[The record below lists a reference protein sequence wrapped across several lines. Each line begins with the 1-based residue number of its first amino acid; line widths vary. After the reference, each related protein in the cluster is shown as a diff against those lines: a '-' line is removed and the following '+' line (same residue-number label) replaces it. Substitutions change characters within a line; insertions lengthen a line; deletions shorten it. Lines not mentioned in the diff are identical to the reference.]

1 MRFIHTSD
9 WHIGRQLHNQS
20 LLEDQAHVLDQI
32 VKLAQQHSVDA
43 VIIAGDIY
51 DRSIPPAS
59 AVALLDD
66 VLNRLVAELGLPVL
80 MIAGNH
86 DGHERLG
93 FAAKQMAA
101 SGLHIVG
108 PLQAELTPIRLTSPT
123 GDAYFYLLPYAEP
136 ATVRQV
142 FATDFADVNGA
153 ADEGANVST
162 HEEAMALLLERV
174 RQHDSQGLP
183 KVVVSHCFLDGG
195 SESESERPLSIGGAD
210 KISPRLFSEFDYVAL
225 GHLHGP
231 QYKGCEH
238 VRYSGS
244 ILKYSFSEQHQHKSV
259 TLVDLAAQS
268 PAQIQLLPLTALR
281 DVRIIE
287 GELASLLADGKT
299 DPQREDYL
307 MVRLLDKHAILDAMG
322 KLRSVYPNVL
332 HLERTGLMAG
342 ELAVALNREHIKK
355 GEMAMFSDFFS
366 QVSGDALTKAQ
377 LAVMDDILTKLHKD
391 EPSSGELNRGDSRQD
406 EANEEPSA

>member
-20 LLEDQAHVLDQI
+20 LLEDQAYVLDQI
-32 VKLAQQHSVDA
+32 VALAEQHSVDA

-59 AVALLDD
+59 AVALLDA
-66 VLNRLVAELGLPVL
+66 VLNRLITELGLQVL

-101 SGLHIVG
+101 SGLHIIG
-108 PLQAELTPIRLTSPT
+108 PLQADLTPIRLTSPS
-123 GDAYFYLLPYAEP
+123 GDAYFYPLPYAEP

-142 FATDFADVNGA
+142 FEADA
-153 ADEGANVST
+153 KELSISS
-162 HEEAMALLLERV
+162 HEEAMALLLEQV
-174 RQHDSQGLP
+174 HSHDSQGLP

-225 GHLHGP
+225 GHLHGS
-231 QYKGCEH
+231 QYKGSEH

-259 TLVDLAAQS
+259 TLVDVAAQT

-287 GELASLLADGKT
+287 GELAHLLDLGIT
-299 DPQREDYL
+299 DAKREDYL

-342 ELAVALNREHIKK
+342 EQAVALNRDHIKK
-355 GEMAMFSDFFS
+355 GEMAMFRDFFS
-366 QVSGDALTKAQ
+366 QVSGEELSDAQ
-377 LAVMDDILTKLHKD
+377 QAVMDEILTKLHRD
-391 EPSSGELNRGDSRQD
+391 EGDSVGSTRVAAKGEQ
-406 EANEEPSA
+406 SA

>member
-1 MRFIHTSD
+1 MKFIHTSD

-20 LLEDQAHVLDQI
+20 LLDDQAFVLEQI
-32 VKLAQQHSVDA
+32 IALADEHKVDA
-43 VIIAGDIY
+43 VIVAGDIY
-51 DRSIPPAS
+51 DRSIPPAN

-66 VLNRLVAELGLPVL
+66 VLNRLVQDLGLQVI

-101 SGLHIVG
+101 SGLHIIG
-108 PLQAELTPIRLTSPT
+108 PLSADIQPITLSSTS
-123 GDAYFYLLPYAEP
+123 GDVVFYPLPYTEP

-142 FATDFADVNGA
+142 FECEASSHEMAMDV
-153 ADEGANVST
+153 
-162 HEEAMALLLERV
+162 LLEKV

-183 KVVVSHCFLDGG
+183 KVVISHCFLDGG

-210 KISPRLFSEFDYVAL
+210 KISPKLFTEFDYVAL

-231 QYKGCEH
+231 QYKGAEH

-259 TLVDLAAQS
+259 TLVELGTQTPID
-268 PAQIQLLPLTALR
+268 IRLLPLTSMR
-281 DVRIIE
+281 DVRILE
-287 GELASLLADGKT
+287 GELDTLLAQGKT
-299 DPQREDYL
+299 DAKREDYL

-322 KLRSVYPNVL
+322 KLRAVYPNVL
-332 HLERTGLMAG
+332 HLERTGLMA
-342 ELAVALNREHIKK
+342 AQQQVALSRDHIKK
-355 GEMAMFSDFFS
+355 GEMDMFCDFFS
-366 QVSGDALTKAQ
+366 QVSGESLTQAQ
-377 LAVMDDILTKLHKD
+377 QAVMDDLLTKLH
-391 EPSSGELNRGDSRQD
+391 
-406 EANEEPSA
+406 NEERQA

>member
-20 LLEDQAHVLDQI
+20 LLEDQAYVLDQI
-32 VKLAQQHSVDA
+32 VTLAQEHAVDA

-59 AVALLDD
+59 AVALLDA
-66 VLNRLVAELGLPVL
+66 VLNRLITELGVQVL

-101 SGLHIVG
+101 SGLHIIG
-108 PLQAELTPIRLTSPT
+108 PLQADLTPIRLASPS
-123 GDAYFYLLPYAEP
+123 GDAYFYPLPYAEP

-142 FATDFADVNGA
+142 FEADAKGLS
-153 ADEGANVST
+153 VSS
-162 HEEAMALLLERV
+162 HEEAMALLLEQV
-174 RQHDSQGLP
+174 HSHDSQGLP

-259 TLVDLAAQS
+259 TLVDVAAQT

-287 GELASLLADGKT
+287 GELAHLLDLGIT
-299 DPQREDYL
+299 DAKREDYL

-342 ELAVALNREHIKK
+342 EQAVALNRDHIKK
-355 GEMAMFSDFFS
+355 GEMAMFRDFFS
-366 QVSGDALTKAQ
+366 QVSGEELSDAQ
-377 LAVMDDILTKLHKD
+377 QAVMDEILTKLHRD
-391 EPSSGELNRGDSRQD
+391 EGDSVGSTRVAAKGEQ
-406 EANEEPSA
+406 SA

>member
-1 MRFIHTSD
+1 MKFIHTSD

-20 LLEDQAHVLDQI
+20 LLDDQAFVLEQI
-32 VKLAQQHSVDA
+32 IALADEHKVDA
-43 VIIAGDIY
+43 VIVAGDIY
-51 DRSIPPAS
+51 DRSIPPAN

-66 VLNRLVAELGLPVL
+66 VLNRLVHDLGLQVI

-101 SGLHIVG
+101 SGLHIIG
-108 PLQAELTPIRLTSPT
+108 PLSADIHPITLSSSS
-123 GDAYFYLLPYAEP
+123 GYVVFYPLPYAEP

-142 FATDFADVNGA
+142 FECEA
-153 ADEGANVST
+153 AS
-162 HEEAMALLLERV
+162 HEAAMTLLLEQV

-183 KVVVSHCFLDGG
+183 KVVISHCFLDGG

-210 KISPRLFSEFDYVAL
+210 KISPTLFTEFDYVAL

-231 QYKGCEH
+231 QYKGAEH

-259 TLVDLAAQS
+259 TLVELSAQTPIKIS
-268 PAQIQLLPLTALR
+268 LLPLTSIR
-281 DVRIIE
+281 DVRILE
-287 GELASLLADGKT
+287 GELATLLAQGKT
-299 DPQREDYL
+299 DIKREDYL

-322 KLRSVYPNVL
+322 KLRAVYPNVL

-342 ELAVALNREHIKK
+342 QQQVTLSRDHIKK
-355 GEMAMFSDFFS
+355 GEMDMFRDFFS
-366 QVSGDALTKAQ
+366 QVSGESLTQAQ
-377 LAVMDDILTKLHKD
+377 QAVMDELLTKLH
-391 EPSSGELNRGDSRQD
+391 
-406 EANEEPSA
+406 NEERQA

>member
-1 MRFIHTSD
+1 MKFIHTSD

-20 LLEDQAHVLDQI
+20 LLDDQAFVLEQI
-32 VKLAQQHSVDA
+32 IALASEHKVDA
-43 VIIAGDIY
+43 VIVAGDIY
-51 DRSIPPAS
+51 DRSIPPAN

-66 VLNRLVAELGLPVL
+66 VLNRLVHGLGLQVI

-101 SGLHIVG
+101 SGLHIIG
-108 PLQAELTPIRLTSPT
+108 PLSVNIHPITLSSLS
-123 GDAYFYLLPYAEP
+123 GDVVFYPLPYADP
-136 ATVRQV
+136 ATVRHV
-142 FATDFADVNGA
+142 FECEA
-153 ADEGANVST
+153 AS
-162 HEEAMALLLERV
+162 HEMAMDILLEQV

-183 KVVVSHCFLDGG
+183 KVVIGHCFLDGG

-210 KISPRLFSEFDYVAL
+210 KISPKLFTEFDYVAL

-231 QYKGCEH
+231 QYKGAEH

-259 TLVDLAAQS
+259 TLVELGAQT
-268 PAQIQLLPLTALR
+268 PLNIRLLPLTSMR
-281 DVRIIE
+281 DVRILE
-287 GELASLLADGKT
+287 GELETLLAQGKT
-299 DPQREDYL
+299 DIKREDYL

-322 KLRSVYPNVL
+322 KLRAVYPNVL

-342 ELAVALNREHIKK
+342 QQQVALSRDHIKK
-355 GEMAMFSDFFS
+355 GEMDMFCDFFS
-366 QVSGDALTKAQ
+366 QVSGEPLTQAQ
-377 LAVMDDILTKLHKD
+377 QTVMDDLLTKLH
-391 EPSSGELNRGDSRQD
+391 
-406 EANEEPSA
+406 NEERQA

>member
-20 LLEDQAHVLDQI
+20 LLEDQAYVLDQI
-32 VKLAQQHSVDA
+32 VILAEQHSVDA

-59 AVALLDD
+59 AVALLDE
-66 VLNRLVAELGLPVL
+66 VLNRLITELGLQVL

-93 FAAKQMAA
+93 FAAKQMAE
-101 SGLHIVG
+101 SGLHIIG
-108 PLQAELTPIRLTSPT
+108 PLQADLTPIRFTSPS
-123 GDAYFYLLPYAEP
+123 GDAYFYPLPYAEP

-142 FATDFADVNGA
+142 FEADAKGLS
-153 ADEGANVST
+153 VSS
-162 HEEAMALLLERV
+162 HEEAMALLLEQV
-174 RQHDSQGLP
+174 RSHDSQGLP

-231 QYKGCEH
+231 QYKGSEH

-259 TLVDLAAQS
+259 TLVDIAAQT

-287 GELASLLADGKT
+287 GELAHLLDLGKT
-299 DPQREDYL
+299 DAKREDYL

-342 ELAVALNREHIKK
+342 EQAVALNRDHIKK
-355 GEMAMFSDFFS
+355 GEMAMFRDFFS
-366 QVSGDALTKAQ
+366 QISGEELSDAQQT
-377 LAVMDDILTKLHKD
+377 VMDEILTKLHRD
-391 EPSSGELNRGDSRQD
+391 EGDSGESTRVAAKGEQ
-406 EANEEPSA
+406 SA

>member
-20 LLEDQAHVLDQI
+20 LLEDQAYVLDQI
-32 VKLAQQHSVDA
+32 VTLAEQHTVDA

-59 AVALLDD
+59 AVALLDE
-66 VLNRLVAELGLPVL
+66 VLNRLITELGLQVL

-101 SGLHIVG
+101 SGLHIIG
-108 PLQAELTPIRLTSPT
+108 PLQADLTPIRLSSPS
-123 GDAYFYLLPYAEP
+123 GDAYFYPLPYAEP

-142 FATDFADVNGA
+142 FDADAKGLS
-153 ADEGANVST
+153 VSS
-162 HEEAMALLLERV
+162 HEEAMALLLEQV
-174 RQHDSQGLP
+174 RSHDSQGLP

-231 QYKGCEH
+231 QYKGREH

-259 TLVDLAAQS
+259 TLVDLAAHT

-287 GELASLLADGKT
+287 GELAYLLDLGKT
-299 DPQREDYL
+299 DAKREDYL

-342 ELAVALNREHIKK
+342 EQAIALNRDHIKK
-355 GEMAMFSDFFS
+355 GEMAMFRDFFS
-366 QVSGDALTKAQ
+366 QVSGEELSDAQ
-377 LAVMDDILTKLHKD
+377 QAVMDEILTKLHRD
-391 EPSSGELNRGDSRQD
+391 EGDSGGSTRVVAKGEQ
-406 EANEEPSA
+406 SA

>member
-20 LLEDQAHVLDQI
+20 LLEDQAYVLDQI
-32 VKLAQQHSVDA
+32 VTLAQEHAVDA

-59 AVALLDD
+59 AVALLDE
-66 VLNRLVAELGLPVL
+66 VLNRLITELGLQVL

-101 SGLHIVG
+101 SGLHIIG
-108 PLQAELTPIRLTSPT
+108 PLQADLTPIRLASPS
-123 GDAYFYLLPYAEP
+123 GDAYFYPLPYAEP

-142 FATDFADVNGA
+142 FEADA
-153 ADEGANVST
+153 KELSISS
-162 HEEAMALLLERV
+162 HEEAMALLLEQV
-174 RQHDSQGLP
+174 RSHDSQGLP

-259 TLVDLAAQS
+259 TLVDVAAQT

-287 GELASLLADGKT
+287 GELAHLLDLGIT
-299 DPQREDYL
+299 DAKREDYL

-342 ELAVALNREHIKK
+342 EQAVALNRDHIKK
-355 GEMAMFSDFFS
+355 GEMAMFRDFFS
-366 QVSGDALTKAQ
+366 QVSGEELSDAQ
-377 LAVMDDILTKLHKD
+377 QAVMDEILTKLHRD
-391 EPSSGELNRGDSRQD
+391 EGDSVGSTRVAAKGEQ
-406 EANEEPSA
+406 SA

>member
-1 MRFIHTSD
+1 MKFIHTSD

-20 LLEDQAHVLDQI
+20 LLDDQAFVLEQI
-32 VKLAQQHSVDA
+32 IAMASEHKVDA
-43 VIIAGDIY
+43 VIVAGDIY
-51 DRSIPPAS
+51 DRSIPPAN

-66 VLNRLVAELGLPVL
+66 VLNRLVHGLGLQVI

-101 SGLHIVG
+101 SGLHIIG
-108 PLQAELTPIRLTSPT
+108 PLSVNIHPITLSSLS
-123 GDAYFYLLPYAEP
+123 GDVVFYPLPYADP
-136 ATVRQV
+136 ATVRHV
-142 FATDFADVNGA
+142 FECEA
-153 ADEGANVST
+153 AS
-162 HEEAMALLLERV
+162 HEMAMDILLEQV

-183 KVVVSHCFLDGG
+183 KVVISHCFLDGG

-210 KISPRLFSEFDYVAL
+210 KISPKLFTEFDYVAL

-231 QYKGCEH
+231 QYKGAEH

-259 TLVDLAAQS
+259 TLVELGAQT
-268 PAQIQLLPLTALR
+268 PLNIRLLPLTSMR
-281 DVRIIE
+281 DVRILE
-287 GELASLLADGKT
+287 GELETLLAQGKT
-299 DPQREDYL
+299 DIKREDYL

-322 KLRSVYPNVL
+322 KLRAVYPNVL

-342 ELAVALNREHIKK
+342 QQQVALSRDHIKK
-355 GEMAMFSDFFS
+355 GEMDMFCDFFS
-366 QVSGDALTKAQ
+366 QVSGEPLTQAQ
-377 LAVMDDILTKLHKD
+377 QTVMDDLLTKLH
-391 EPSSGELNRGDSRQD
+391 
-406 EANEEPSA
+406 NEERQA

>member
-20 LLEDQAHVLDQI
+20 LLDDQAHVLDQI
-32 VKLAQQHSVDA
+32 VALAQQHRVDA

-59 AVALLDD
+59 AVALLND
-66 VLNRLVAELGLPVL
+66 VLNRLINQLGIQVL

-93 FAAKQMAA
+93 FAAKQMVA
-101 SGLHIVG
+101 SGLHIIG
-108 PLQAELTPIRLTSPT
+108 PLQAELVPIRLTSAS
-123 GDAYFYLLPYAEP
+123 GDAYFYPLPYAEP

-142 FATDFADVNGA
+142 FETDAKGLS
-153 ADEGANVST
+153 VSS
-162 HEEAMALLLERV
+162 HEEAMALLLEQV
-174 RQHDSQGLP
+174 RCHDSQGLP
-183 KVVVSHCFLDGG
+183 KVVVGHCFLDGG

-231 QYKGCEH
+231 QYKGCEQI
-238 VRYSGS
+238 RYSGS

-259 TLVDLAAQS
+259 TLVDIAAQS

-287 GELASLLADGKT
+287 GELANLLEAGKT
-299 DPQREDYL
+299 DTSREDYL

-342 ELAVALNREHIKK
+342 DQAVVLNRDHIKK
-355 GEMAMFSDFFS
+355 GEMAMFRDFFA
-366 QVSGDALTKAQ
+366 QVSGDELTPEQ
-377 LAVMDDILTKLHKD
+377 QAVMEDILTQLHRDGLERSETHREVKQ
-391 EPSSGELNRGDSRQD
+391 EQAE
-406 EANEEPSA
+406 

>member
-20 LLEDQAHVLDQI
+20 LLEDQAYVLDQI
-32 VKLAQQHSVDA
+32 VTLAQEHAVDA

-59 AVALLDD
+59 AVALLDA
-66 VLNRLVAELGLPVL
+66 VLNRLITELGVQVL

-101 SGLHIVG
+101 SGLHIIG
-108 PLQAELTPIRLTSPT
+108 PLQADLTPIRLASPS
-123 GDAYFYLLPYAEP
+123 GDAYFYPLPYAEP

-142 FATDFADVNGA
+142 FEADAKGLS
-153 ADEGANVST
+153 VSS
-162 HEEAMALLLERV
+162 HEEAMALLLEQV
-174 RQHDSQGLP
+174 HSHDSQGLP

-231 QYKGCEH
+231 QYKGSEH

-259 TLVDLAAQS
+259 TLVDVAAQT

-287 GELASLLADGKT
+287 GELAHLLDLGIT
-299 DPQREDYL
+299 DAKREDYL

-342 ELAVALNREHIKK
+342 EQAVALNRDHIKK
-355 GEMAMFSDFFS
+355 GEMAMFRDFFS
-366 QVSGDALTKAQ
+366 QVSGEALSDAQ
-377 LAVMDDILTKLHKD
+377 QAVMDEILTKLHRD
-391 EPSSGELNRGDSRQD
+391 EGDSVGSTRVAAKGEQ
-406 EANEEPSA
+406 SA